1 MLFRIPIC
9 GVPGIPVS
17 LDVDFQKTTEEE
29 WKAVLDSLNLLTSR
43 PNWVEMILAVWE
55 KVEDELPESV
65 EKYAGANFYFRVCNL
80 TDAIM
85 KDDGRSQEP
94 ILCTEGS

>member
-1 MLFRIPIC
+1 MEGCPRFLEPSHVAPEL
-9 GVPGIPVS
+9 GG
-17 LDVDFQKTTEEE
+17 D
-29 WKAVLDSLNLLTSR
+29 DSCS
-43 PNWVEMILAVWE
+43 V
-55 KVEDELPESV
+55 VEDELPESV